1 MINKLAAIA
10 FIAGAAIPSAYAD
23 AFVQEKGAG
32 RAIVTAVLTNSPKGF
47 DGDGNVVDIDNYNQ
61 DQVFVNAEYGVT
73 DDLTLILAPSYRH
86 ISVENAENTTGLGYT
101 EVGARYRLAKG
112 SNWTVSAQGLLRIR
126 GQGRSQ
132 RVAQLGNNS
141 TDFDARLAGA
151 VSGSTTFVSA
161 EGGYRFRSGDLPNEF
176 HADINAGAHLGE
188 KVMVLASST
197 NTFSDGRGQG
207 FFNQKY
213 KYGDVF
219 LSAVYDLTDHFSV
232 QAGYTATI
240 YGKNALRQR
249 GPLFGVWY
257 KF

>member
-1 MINKLAAIA
+1 MISKLAAIA
-10 FIAGAAIPSAYAD
+10 VVAGVAIPSAYAD

-32 RAIVTAVLTNSPKGF
+32 RVIVTAVLTNSPRGF
-47 DGDGNVVDIDNYNQ
+47 DGNGNVADIDNYNQ
-61 DQVFVNAEYGVT
+61 DQVYVNAEYGLT
-73 DDLTLILAPSYRH
+73 DDLTLIVAPSYRH
-86 ISVENAENTTGLGYT
+86 IAVENAENTTGLGYT

-112 SNWTVSAQGLLRIR
+112 SNWIVSAQGLVRVR

-151 VSGSTTFVSA
+151 YSGATTFVSA
-161 EGGYRFRSGDLPNEF
+161 EAGYRLRSGDLPNEF
-176 HADINAGAHLGE
+176 HADLNAGAHLGE
-188 KVMVLASST
+188 KFMVLASST

-207 FFNQKY
+207 VFNQKY
-213 KYGDVF
+213 KYGDVY
-219 LSAVYDLTDHFSV
+219 LSAVYDLNDHFSV

-249 GPLFGVWY
+249 GPLFGIWY